1 MDGLDTR
8 DTHMEAESLE
18 NDRKGFENPL
28 LNLAI
33 VFTVLALFTAPAA
46 SQLNADTQNSLDV
59 NISIAQ
65 QTIIDIQPSKFAW
78 GYQGSNVF
86 PGTVAGPQEEING
99 YGRIQ
104 IENLG
109 SVNITSVW
117 FNNTQPSQRPFGTG
131 NANLYDSAN
140 FLALDRNSTS
150 TDANQ
155 FISRKEYGLD
165 QPAGQ
170 DIIYLSTPS
179 QWDYGRFRNSSYE
192 YFWTVDDTG
201 TSTGGA
207 TFRIGVNHHNE
218 TQTGSTALDTA
229 CAGGDETGGNN
240 ECNGYTLT
248 NVTDGNGN
256 EWAVTE
262 VEVGVLDS
270 TTMSNEGGAE
280 YCVAMNA
287 SQILGTNPPEVE
299 FIKWDK
305 GHPAVQGGDAGCDYA
320 TNYTI
325 GGSSP
330 AGELV
335 PGEWITM
342 NLRAKIPYG
351 VVSGDLPTGNLVVLA
366 NSQ

>member
-1 MDGLDTR
+1 MDKEGLN
-8 DTHMEAESLE
+8 
-18 NDRKGFENPL
+18 NDGKGFANPL
-28 LNLAI
+28 LSFAVVLAI
-33 VFTVLALFTAPAA
+33 LTLFASSAA
-46 SQLNADTQNSLDV
+46 AQTADTQNSLDV

-65 QTIIDIQPSKFAW
+65 QTIIDIQPSRFAW
-78 GYQGSNVF
+78 GYAGSNVF
-86 PGTVAGPQEEING
+86 PGSVAGPSEEING

-109 SVNITSVW
+109 SVNITQVW
-117 FNNTQPSQRPFGTG
+117 FNNTQPGQRPFGTG

-150 TDANQ
+150 TDKNQ
-155 FISRKEYGLD
+155 FIGRKEYGLD
-165 QPAGQ
+165 QPSGD

-179 QWDYGRFRNSSYE
+179 GWDYGRFRNASYE
-192 YFWTVDDTG
+192 YFWTVEDTADSNDIQG
-201 TSTGGA
+201 NV
-207 TFRIGVNHHNE
+207 FRIGVNHHNE

-229 CAGGDETGGNN
+229 CSGGDETGSNT
-240 ECNGYTLT
+240 ECNGYLLT
-248 NVTDGNGN
+248 NYTDSNGN

-270 TTMSNEGGAE
+270 TTMSNDGGQE

-287 SQILGTNPPEVE
+287 SQLLTSNPPEVE
-299 FIKWDK
+299 FLKWNK
-305 GHPAVQGGDAGCDYA
+305 GHPAVQATGGGSGCGYA

-330 AGELV
+330 AGDLV

-351 VVSGDLPTGNLVVLA
+351 VVSGDLPTGNLIVLA